1 MDQTVQNI
9 INQLKAYQ
17 PEKIILFGSYAYGVP
32 NENSDVDLVIIKNT
46 SEPFLERQKQ
56 ARSLLRT
63 TTPVDI
69 FVFTPSEFEKA
80 KNNNLL
86 IKEVD
91 KFGNVI
97 YEQ

>member
-1 MDQTVQNI
+1 MNSIVQDI
-9 INQLKAYQ
+9 VNQLKPYN
-17 PEKIILFGSYAYGVP
+17 PEKIILFGSYAYGAP

-56 ARSLLRT
+56 ARSLIRT
-63 TTPVDI
+63 TTSVDI

-80 KNNNLL
+80 KSNNLL

-91 KFGNVI
+91 KLGNII
-97 YEQ
+97 YGQ